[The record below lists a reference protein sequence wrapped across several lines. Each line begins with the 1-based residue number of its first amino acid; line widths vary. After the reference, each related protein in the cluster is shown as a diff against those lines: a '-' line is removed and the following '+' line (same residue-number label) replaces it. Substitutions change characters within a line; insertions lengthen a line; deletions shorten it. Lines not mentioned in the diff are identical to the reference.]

1 MWGVTNKYAH
11 RLQKVCSFQNT
22 QACKKCWLTTCFSR
36 GAVTIF
42 FARALLGDTFSMPSL
57 RRSHHSQM
65 THPLCGMDTLNI
77 LKRHLLTCRVYS
89 NHFRQRKIESQTQN
103 FQQFSIVVVKYKLWR
118 IPQLSTGN
126 ESSSFSRLFCALL
139 ACCNNEV
146 EMNRSNSRLLTKQWI
161 DWLLSSPPGVTTH
174 HEMFGDISVFCPAW
188 IS

>member
-36 GAVTIF
+36 VAVTIF
-42 FARALLGDTFSMPSL
+42 FCSRVAWRYTAVSMPSL

-139 ACCNNEV
+139 VIMKWRCSRTEV
-146 EMNRSNSRLLTKQWI
+146 I
-161 DWLLSSPPGVTTH
+161 PD
-174 HEMFGDISVFCPAW
+174 C
-188 IS
+188 